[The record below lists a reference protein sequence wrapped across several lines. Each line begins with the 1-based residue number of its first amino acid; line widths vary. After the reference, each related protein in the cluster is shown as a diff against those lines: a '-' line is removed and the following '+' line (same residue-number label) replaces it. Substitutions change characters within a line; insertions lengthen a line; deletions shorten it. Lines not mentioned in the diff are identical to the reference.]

1 MTIREVLTNIRER
14 LQNAGIEDFEYESWA
29 FLDWKLHID
38 RAEFYMNPNGE
49 VKEELLEEL
58 EDVLKQREQRVPLQ
72 YLMGECEFMGYDF
85 YVDERVLIPRQDTEC
100 LVEMAIES
108 IREKAVEARQ
118 KRNLSEVDCRGDTA
132 KKDIV
137 EFYENHGVQ
146 HCEKYGAD
154 NKKPEQKST
163 KVKVLDLCT
172 GSGCIGISVAKLC
185 PDTEVTL
192 ADISDG
198 AFTVAK
204 KNADNLC
211 ADVTLIKGNLF
222 ENIEGRFDYILSNPP
237 YIPSEVIE
245 SLMPEVKEHEP
256 RLALDGEADG
266 LSFYRK
272 IINEAPD
279 YLNPDGRIYFEIG
292 AEQGED
298 LTRLMNER
306 GFSEV
311 KVHKDLAGLDRIV
324 TGIYSR
330 GYK

>member
-1 MTIREVLTNIRER
+1 MTIREVLINIRER

-49 VKEELLEEL
+49 VKEELLAEL
-58 EDVLKQREQRVPLQ
+58 ESVLKQREQRMPLQ

-100 LVEMAIES
+100 LVEL
-108 IREKAVEARQ
+108 AVEDI
-118 KRNLSEVDCRGDTA
+118 RNIKTQNRCESNNTA
-132 KKDIV
+132 DRK
-137 EFYENHGVQ
+137 N
-146 HCEKYGAD
+146 
-154 NKKPEQKST
+154 EQ

-192 ADISDG
+192 ADISEG
-198 AFTVAK
+198 ALSVAK
-204 KNADNLC
+204 KNAQDLD
-211 ADVTLIKGNLF
+211 AGVTLIKGNLF

-245 SLMPEVKEHEP
+245 GLMPEVKEHEP

-266 LSFYRK
+266 LSFYRE

-298 LTRLMNER
+298 LTHLMNER

-330 GYK
+330 K

>member
-1 MTIREVLTNIRER
+1 MTIREVLINIRER
-14 LQNAGIEDFEYESWA
+14 LQNAGIEDFEYESWV

-38 RAEFYMNPNGE
+38 RAEFYMNPNGD
-49 VKEELLEEL
+49 VKEELLAEL
-58 EDVLKQREQRVPLQ
+58 ESVLKQREQRVPLQ

-100 LVEMAIES
+100 LVELAVES
-108 IREKAVEARQ
+108 IR
-118 KRNLSEVDCRGDTA
+118 
-132 KKDIV
+132 KKSI
-137 EFYENHGVQ
+137 
-146 HCEKYGAD
+146 
-154 NKKPEQKST
+154 

-198 AFTVAK
+198 ALSVAK
-204 KNADNLC
+204 KNAQNLD

-245 SLMPEVKEHEP
+245 GLMPEVKEHEP

-298 LTRLMNER
+298 LTHLMNER

-330 GYK
+330 K

>member
-1 MTIREVLTNIRER
+1 MTIREVLINIRER

-29 FLDWKLHID
+29 FLDWKLYID

-49 VKEELLEEL
+49 VKEELLAEVES
-58 EDVLKQREQRVPLQ
+58 VLKQREQRVPLQ
-72 YLMGECEFMGYDF
+72 YLM
-85 YVDERVLIPRQDTEC
+85 DERVLIPRQDTEC
-100 LVEMAIES
+100 LVEL
-108 IREKAVEARQ
+108 AVEDIRNRKTQNRCESNNTADQ
-118 KRNLSEVDCRGDTA
+118 KN
-132 KKDIV
+132 
-137 EFYENHGVQ
+137 
-146 HCEKYGAD
+146 
-154 NKKPEQKST
+154 EQ

-192 ADISDG
+192 ADISEG
-198 AFTVAK
+198 ALSVAK
-204 KNADNLC
+204 KNAQNLD
-211 ADVTLIKGNLF
+211 AGVTLIKGNLF

-245 SLMPEVKEHEP
+245 GLMPEVKEHEP

-266 LSFYRK
+266 LSFYRE

-298 LTRLMNER
+298 LTHLMNER

-311 KVHKDLAGLDRIV
+311 KVHKDLAGLDRVVIGKKQMQEEQHV
-324 TGIYSR
+324 
-330 GYK
+330 

>member
-1 MTIREVLTNIRER
+1 MTIREVLTNIRKQ
-14 LQNAGIEDFEYESWA
+14 LQKAGIEDFEYESWA

-58 EDVLKQREQRVPLQ
+58 ESVLKQREQRVPLQ

-85 YVDERVLIPRQDTEC
+85 YVDEQVLIPRQDTEC
-100 LVEMAIES
+100 LVELAVES
-108 IREKAVEARQ
+108 IRKE
-118 KRNLSEVDCRGDTA
+118 L
-132 KKDIV
+132 
-137 EFYENHGVQ
+137 
-146 HCEKYGAD
+146 
-154 NKKPEQKST
+154 T
-163 KVKVLDLCT
+163 KVRVLDLCT

-198 AFTVAK
+198 ALSVAK
-204 KNADNLC
+204 KNAQNLGV
-211 ADVTLIKGNLF
+211 DVTLIKGNLF

-245 SLMPEVKEHEP
+245 GLMPEVKEHEP

-266 LSFYRK
+266 LSFYRR
-272 IINEAPD
+272 IINAAPD
-279 YLNPDGRIYFEIG
+279 YLNSDGRIYFEIG

-306 GFSEV
+306 GFCEV

-330 GYK
+330 K

>member
-1 MTIREVLTNIRER
+1 MTIREVLTNIRKQ
-14 LQNAGIEDFEYESWA
+14 LQKAGIEDFEYESWA

-58 EDVLKQREQRVPLQ
+58 ESVLKQREQRVPLQ

-85 YVDERVLIPRQDTEC
+85 YVDEQVLIPRQDTEC
-100 LVEMAIES
+100 LVELAVES
-108 IREKAVEARQ
+108 IRKE
-118 KRNLSEVDCRGDTA
+118 L
-132 KKDIV
+132 
-137 EFYENHGVQ
+137 
-146 HCEKYGAD
+146 
-154 NKKPEQKST
+154 T
-163 KVKVLDLCT
+163 KVRVLDLCT
-172 GSGCIGISVAKLC
+172 GSGCIGISVAKIC
-185 PDTEVTL
+185 PDIEVTL

-198 AFTVAK
+198 ALSVAK
-204 KNADNLC
+204 KNAQNLG

-245 SLMPEVKEHEP
+245 GLMPEVKEHEP

-266 LSFYRK
+266 LSFYRR
-272 IINEAPD
+272 IINAAPD
-279 YLNPDGRIYFEIG
+279 YLNSDGRIYFEIG

-306 GFSEV
+306 GFCEV

-330 GYK
+330 K

>member
-1 MTIREVLTNIRER
+1 MTIREVLINIRER

-49 VKEELLEEL
+49 VKEELLAEL
-58 EDVLKQREQRVPLQ
+58 ESVLKQREQRVPLQ

-100 LVEMAIES
+100 LVEL
-108 IREKAVEARQ
+108 AVEDIRNRKTQNRCESNNTADQ
-118 KRNLSEVDCRGDTA
+118 KN
-132 KKDIV
+132 
-137 EFYENHGVQ
+137 
-146 HCEKYGAD
+146 
-154 NKKPEQKST
+154 EQ

-172 GSGCIGISVAKLC
+172 GSGCICISVAKLC

-192 ADISDG
+192 ADISEG
-198 AFTVAK
+198 ALSVAK
-204 KNADNLC
+204 KNAQNLD
-211 ADVTLIKGNLF
+211 AGVTLIKGNLF

-245 SLMPEVKEHEP
+245 GLMPEVKEHEP

-266 LSFYRK
+266 LSFYRE

-298 LTRLMNER
+298 LTHLMNER

-330 GYK
+330 K

>member
-1 MTIREVLTNIRER
+1 
-14 LQNAGIEDFEYESWA
+14 
-29 FLDWKLHID
+29 
-38 RAEFYMNPNGE
+38 MNPNGE
-49 VKEELLEEL
+49 VKEELLAEL
-58 EDVLKQREQRVPLQ
+58 ESVLKQREQRMPLQ

-100 LVEMAIES
+100 LVEL
-108 IREKAVEARQ
+108 AVEDIRNIKTQNRCESNNAADQ
-118 KRNLSEVDCRGDTA
+118 KN
-132 KKDIV
+132 
-137 EFYENHGVQ
+137 
-146 HCEKYGAD
+146 
-154 NKKPEQKST
+154 EQ

-192 ADISDG
+192 ADISEE
-198 AFTVAK
+198 ALSVAK
-204 KNADNLC
+204 KNAQNLD
-211 ADVTLIKGNLF
+211 AGVTLIKGNLF

-245 SLMPEVKEHEP
+245 GLMPEVKEHEP

-266 LSFYRK
+266 LSFYRE

-279 YLNPDGRIYFEIG
+279 YLNLDGRIYFEIG

-298 LTRLMNER
+298 LTHLMNER

-330 GYK
+330 K

>member
-14 LQNAGIEDFEYESWA
+14 LQKAGIEDFEYESWA

-49 VKEELLEEL
+49 VKEELLEGL
-58 EDVLKQREQRVPLQ
+58 EEVLQKREQRIPLQ

-100 LVEMAIES
+100 LVELAVES
-108 IREKAVEARQ
+108 IRTEMLYRRQ
-118 KRNLSEVDCRGDTA
+118 KDLVAQHTGSNQMHILSGDSVCNVNDR
-132 KKDIV
+132 KLKQDI
-137 EFYENHGVQ
+137 
-146 HCEKYGAD
+146 KRI
-154 NKKPEQKST
+154 
-163 KVKVLDLCT
+163 KVLDLCT

-185 PDTEVTL
+185 PEAEVTL
-192 ADISDG
+192 ADISEG
-198 AFTVAK
+198 ALAVAG
-204 KNADNLC
+204 KNSRNLE
-211 ADVTLIKGNLF
+211 AKVALVKGNLF

-245 SLMPEVKEHEP
+245 DLMPEVREHEP
-256 RLALDGEADG
+256 RLALDGEGDG

-272 IINEAPD
+272 IIEQAPE

-292 AEQGED
+292 AEQGAD
-298 LTRLMNER
+298 LTRLMTER

-330 GYK
+330 G

>member
-1 MTIREVLTNIRER
+1 MTYREAIVSGEKSLCEAGIADARNDAWLLLTMACKIDHTYYYMHIDEEMPEELQHEVEVLI
-14 LQNAGIEDFEYESWA
+14 
-29 FLDWKLHID
+29 KK
-38 RAEFYMNPNGE
+38 RAE
-49 VKEELLEEL
+49 
-58 EDVLKQREQRVPLQ
+58 RVPLQ
-72 YLMGECEFMGYDF
+72 YITGEQEFMGMTF
-85 YVDERVLIPRQDTEC
+85 HVNSNVLIPRQDTEC
-100 LVEMAIES
+100 LVEL
-108 IREKAVEARQ
+108 AVEDIRNRKTQNRCESNNTADQ
-118 KRNLSEVDCRGDTA
+118 KN
-132 KKDIV
+132 
-137 EFYENHGVQ
+137 
-146 HCEKYGAD
+146 
-154 NKKPEQKST
+154 EQ

-192 ADISDG
+192 ADISEG
-198 AFTVAK
+198 ALSVAK
-204 KNADNLC
+204 KNAQNLD
-211 ADVTLIKGNLF
+211 AGVTLIKGNLF

-245 SLMPEVKEHEP
+245 GLMPEVKEHEP

-266 LSFYRK
+266 LSFYRE

-298 LTRLMNER
+298 LTHLMNER

-330 GYK
+330 K

>member
-38 RAEFYMNPNGE
+38 RAEFYMNPNGK
-49 VKEELLEEL
+49 VKKELLAEL
-58 EDVLKQREQRVPLQ
+58 ESVLKQREQRVPLQ

-100 LVEMAIES
+100 LVELAVES
-108 IREKAVEARQ
+108 IRK
-118 KRNLSEVDCRGDTA
+118 
-132 KKDIV
+132 
-137 EFYENHGVQ
+137 
-146 HCEKYGAD
+146 
-154 NKKPEQKST
+154 KST

-185 PDTEVTL
+185 PNTEVTL

-198 AFTVAK
+198 ALSVAK
-204 KNADNLC
+204 KNAQNLE

-245 SLMPEVKEHEP
+245 GLMPEVKEHEP

-298 LTRLMNER
+298 LTHLMNER

-324 TGIYSR
+324 AGIYSR
-330 GYK
+330 K

>member
-14 LQNAGIEDFEYESWA
+14 LQKAGIEDFEYESWA

-49 VKEELLEEL
+49 VKEKLLEGL
-58 EDVLKQREQRVPLQ
+58 EEALQKREQRVPLQ

-100 LVEMAIES
+100 LVELAVES
-108 IREKAVEARQ
+108 IRTEMLCRKQKALATQYIRSNQTNVC
-118 KRNLSEVDCRGDTA
+118 SEGNDHNVNNG
-132 KKDIV
+132 KS
-137 EFYENHGVQ
+137 
-146 HCEKYGAD
+146 
-154 NKKPEQKST
+154 KPDEQRI
-163 KVKVLDLCT
+163 KVLDLCT

-185 PDTEVTL
+185 PEAEVTL
-192 ADISDG
+192 ADISEG
-198 AFTVAK
+198 ALAVAG
-204 KNADNLC
+204 KNARNQE
-211 ADVTLIKGNLF
+211 AEVTFVKGNLF
-222 ENIEGRFDYILSNPP
+222 ENIAGRFDYILSNPP

-245 SLMPEVKEHEP
+245 GLMPEVREHEP

-272 IINEAPD
+272 IIEQAPE

-298 LTRLMNER
+298 LTQLMTER

-330 GYK
+330 K